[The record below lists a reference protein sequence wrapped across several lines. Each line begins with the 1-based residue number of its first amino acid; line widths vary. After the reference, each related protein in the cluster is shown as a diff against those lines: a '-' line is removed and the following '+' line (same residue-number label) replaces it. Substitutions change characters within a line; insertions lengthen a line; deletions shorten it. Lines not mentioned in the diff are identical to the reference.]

1 MGGIYLMLH
10 ITYSSQDLHQTA
22 KRHVAEL
29 ESVFSHF
36 DQYSPQ
42 SQEEYTEEIY
52 KPKIVAIASNLSE
65 MSLSETRQASELLV
79 NNDFSKFDPR
89 YTQAFEGK
97 WVKPVN
103 PQARLNQRLY
113 DLEAKLNLQE
123 SPYARFILFNA
134 LRYMNKQDIDA
145 FQLRKYSDKTA
156 PSDLIPLLDKP
167 LDIVETPFQPEMNGF
182 CSLIAKDKRV
192 YAVFTQ
198 EQFEFYLLFRE
209 FENNIERIGSLN
221 MTGQSNDFYTAL
233 IKMFNIKGKYS
244 DKAVESLERKL
255 KKSIV
260 ESAFIG
266 KALENAVRT
275 KTSLSFEGK
284 NRDCMFYG
292 NKWFGERFKVN
303 KAGNWFGHDAE
314 FESDLMELGD
324 VESYALRYGKHRI
337 KQLKVNKA
345 GNWFGHNAEFD
356 CDSVELGDVGSYA
369 LYGGKH
375 KIKQLK
381 VNKAGYYF
389 GYNSVLYNDEMEI
402 KKGAFIGEVKKWEEK

>member
-1 MGGIYLMLH
+1 MLH
-10 ITYSSQDLHQTA
+10 ITYSSQDLHQTT
-22 KRHVAEL
+22 KRHVTEL

-36 DQYSPQ
+36 NQYSTQ

-52 KPKIVAIASNLSE
+52 KPKIVAVASNLSD
-65 MSLSETRQASELLV
+65 LSMPEAREAGELLV

-89 YTQAFEGK
+89 YTQAFEGSWNK
-97 WVKPVN
+97 KIDIE
-103 PQARLNQRLY
+103 AKLNQRVY

-145 FQLRKYSDKTA
+145 FQLRKEYSEKTNSA
-156 PSDLIPLLDKP
+156 DLIPLLNKP
-167 LDIVETPFQPEMNGF
+167 LDVIETPFQPEMNGF

-221 MTGQSNDFYTAL
+221 MTGQSNDFYTEL

-255 KKSIV
+255 GNSIV

-284 NRDCMFYG
+284 NRDCMLYE
-292 NKWFGERFKVN
+292 NKWHGERFKVN
-303 KAGNWFGHDAE
+303 KAGNYFG
-314 FESDLMELGD
+314 
-324 VESYALRYGKHRI
+324 
-337 KQLKVNKA
+337 N
-345 GNWFGHNAEFD
+345 NAEFD
-356 CDSVELGDVGSYA
+356 CDSMELGDVGSYA

-381 VNKAGYYF
+381 VNKAGNLF
-389 GYNSVLYNDEMEI
+389 GYNAEFESELMELGDVGSEALAGYDRKVKHKIKQFKVNKAEDWFGHKVILYNDKMEI
-402 KKGAFIGEVKKWEEK
+402 KNGVFSGEVKGWEEK